1 MNTILICSNCNAKDS
16 IVSVEELI
24 SQFYISVND
33 GEIHYDGTSE
43 KHLHSE
49 VIDYQCVE
57 CETSFGEDSVKE
69 MVVEE

>member
-1 MNTILICSNCNAKDS
+1 MSNLKSLPSVDKLLRTPA
-16 IVSVEELI
+16 VEELI
-24 SQFYISVND
+24 SQFRISVND

-57 CETSFGEDSVKE
+57 CEASFGEDSVKE
-69 MVVEE
+69 MAVEE